1 MDNKD
6 VEYSRRSGSLLTEIA
21 IIAVAVLLGYMFYDG
36 LITVN
41 QTLHF
46 VGLR

>member
-1 MDNKD
+1 MDLQDFKA
-6 VEYSRRSGSLLTEIA
+6 RQGSLITEIA
-21 IIAVAVLLGYMFYDG
+21 IIAIAVMLGYMFYDG